1 MKADLLSLISPAGQ
15 FKPKGSGELAGP
27 CPLCGGTDRCCAWP
41 ERGRWWCR
49 QCGKGGDAVDLLR
62 LRDGLSYRAACDALG
77 IASAPKGGKP
87 SSFARQQG
95 AAFGVGHKGN
105 TEATKQKCCP
115 LLPAAASPACDR
127 LPSPTWQEQAL
138 IFLERARQSLGRPEA
153 LQELKRRGL
162 TLQEAQALGLGWS
175 LGEWHERTAWGLPEG
190 KRMRLARGLV
200 VPVWRGGKLLRLK
213 IRRAD
218 ETEAAQFGK
227 WQAVAGGG
235 NGPLVVGKA
244 GAPVV
249 VLEAEIDALAVFVG
263 LGGACVAVGL
273 GSAANRP
280 TVESEP
286 WLRSA
291 SHILV
296 ALDRDE
302 AGAKA
307 AAWWLASYRAAL
319 RWGAA
324 GAKSPA
330 DMPRDSLRLWYAAGL
345 QAQAD
350 TAKLSSSCR
359 ADLPTLPAVTPCQW
373 PTLRELT
380 EQHHATPFMVAGDDA
395 LLLEFAAGM
404 FRSEKQAAVRF
415 AEEHLAA
422 LAKDLLLPSVPSGVR
437 IATRA
442 EIAKAGPFFEPEAAL
457 ESTKRKKAAL
467 HIGRMKNAA

>member
-1 MKADLLSLISPAGQ
+1 MKADLLSLLFPAGQ
-15 FKPKGSGELAGP
+15 SKPKGSGEWAGP
-27 CPLCGGTDRCCAWP
+27 CPLCGGIDRCCAWP

-62 LRDGLSYRAACDALG
+62 LRDGLSYRAACEALG
-77 IASAPKGGKP
+77 VASAPKGGKL
-87 SSFARQQG
+87 S
-95 AAFGVGHKGN
+95 
-105 TEATKQKCCP
+105 P
-115 LLPAAASPACDR
+115 LAWQRRETPAAASPACDR

-291 SHILV
+291 SRILV

-319 RWGAA
+319 RWGAT

-350 TAKLSSSCR
+350 KGLSSCR
-359 ADLPTLPAVTPCQW
+359 ADDSPTLPAVAPCVW
-373 PTLRELT
+373 PALKTLG

-415 AEEHLAA
+415 AEVSIHAPAWGATAA
-422 LAKDLLLPSVPSGVR
+422 PRRHNPANACFNP
-437 IATRA
+437 RA
-442 EIAKAGPFFEPEAAL
+442 
-457 ESTKRKKAAL
+457 RV
-467 HIGRMKNAA
+467 GRDQ

>member
-1 MKADLLSLISPAGQ
+1 MNLLIDLLPDLKKVAGTN
-15 FKPKGSGELAGP
+15 GGEWAGP
-27 CPLCGGTDRCCAWP
+27 CPLCGGIDRCCAWP

-62 LRDGLSYRAACDALG
+62 LRDGLDYKSACAALG
-77 IASAPKGGKP
+77 IAPAPKGGKL
-87 SSFARQQG
+87 S
-95 AAFGVGHKGN
+95 
-105 TEATKQKCCP
+105 P
-115 LLPAAASPACDR
+115 LAWQRRETPAAASPACNR

-153 LQELKRRGL
+153 RQELERRGL

-175 LGEWHERTAWGLPEG
+175 LGEWHERAAWGLPEG

-200 VPVWRGGKLLRLK
+200 VPVWRGDKLLRLK

-235 NGPLVVGKA
+235 HGPLVVGKA

-249 VLEAEIDALAVFVG
+249 VLEAEVDALAVFVG

-291 SHILV
+291 PRILV

-302 AGAKA
+302 AGATA
-307 AAWWLASYRAAL
+307 AAWWLAHYKTAM
-319 RWGAA
+319 RWGAV
-324 GAKSPA
+324 GAKSPG
-330 DMPRDSLRLWYAAGL
+330 DMPRDALRLWFAAGL

-350 TAKLSSSCR
+350 AKPLSPCR
-359 ADLPTLPAVTPCQW
+359 ADSPTPSP
-373 PTLRELT
+373 
-380 EQHHATPFMVAGDDA
+380 
-395 LLLEFAAGM
+395 
-404 FRSEKQAAVRF
+404 
-415 AEEHLAA
+415 
-422 LAKDLLLPSVPSGVR
+422 PSVVTSPGVCAVLCEVTTRHDCAAFIENDELVRLAFRVEVPNDEQQSAVAYVRERLSAMAEREGLSFRPSDVW
-437 IATRA
+437 
-442 EIAKAGPFFEPEAAL
+442 
-457 ESTKRKKAAL
+457 STVF
-467 HIGRMKNAA
+467 

>member
-1 MKADLLSLISPAGQ
+1 MNLLQDLLPDLKKVAGTNGGEWAGACPWCAGKDRFRWWPKHPANN
-15 FKPKGSGELAGP
+15 
-27 CPLCGGTDRCCAWP
+27 T
-41 ERGRWWCR
+41 GRWLCR
-49 QCGKGGDAVDLLR
+49 QCQRTGDGIDLVRELKGVGYREACELLR
-62 LRDGLSYRAACDALG
+62 
-77 IASAPKGGKP
+77 IAPKGGKP
-87 SSFARQQG
+87 S
-95 AAFGVGHKGN
+95 
-105 TEATKQKCCP
+105 P
-115 LLPAAASPACDR
+115 LAWQEKKPAAASPACDR
-127 LPSPTWQEQAL
+127 LTSPTWQEQAL

-153 LQELKRRGL
+153 RQELERRGL

-200 VPVWRGGKLLRLK
+200 VPVWRRGKLLRLK

-218 ETEAAQFGK
+218 DAEAAQFGK

-291 SHILV
+291 PRILV

-307 AAWWLASYRAAL
+307 AAWWIASYRAAL

-345 QAQAD
+345 QADA
-350 TAKLSSSCR
+350 AKSSSSCQ
-359 ADLPTLPAVTPCQW
+359 ADFPAPS
-373 PTLRELT
+373 P
-380 EQHHATPFMVAGDDA
+380 
-395 LLLEFAAGM
+395 
-404 FRSEKQAAVRF
+404 
-415 AEEHLAA
+415 
-422 LAKDLLLPSVPSGVR
+422 PSVVTSPGVCAVLCEVTTQYDCAAFIENDELVRLAFRPEIPDNEQQSAVAYVRERLSAMAEREGMSFRPSDVW
-437 IATRA
+437 
-442 EIAKAGPFFEPEAAL
+442 
-457 ESTKRKKAAL
+457 STVF
-467 HIGRMKNAA
+467 

>member
-1 MKADLLSLISPAGQ
+1 MNLLQDLLPDLKKVAGTN
-15 FKPKGSGELAGP
+15 GGEWAGA
-27 CPLCGGTDRCCAWP
+27 CPWCAGKDRFRWWP
-41 ERGRWWCR
+41 EHPASNTGRWLCR
-49 QCGKGGDAVDLLR
+49 QCQRTGDGIDLVRELKGVGYREACELLR
-62 LRDGLSYRAACDALG
+62 
-77 IASAPKGGKP
+77 IAPKGGKP
-87 SSFARQQG
+87 S
-95 AAFGVGHKGN
+95 
-105 TEATKQKCCP
+105 P
-115 LLPAAASPACDR
+115 LAWQRRETPAAASPACDR

-153 LQELKRRGL
+153 RQELERRGL

-291 SHILV
+291 PRILV

-307 AAWWLASYRAAL
+307 AAWWIASYRAAI

-324 GAKSPA
+324 GAKSPG
-330 DMPRDSLRLWYAAGL
+330 DMPRDALRLWYAAGL

-350 TAKLSSSCR
+350 AS
-359 ADLPTLPAVTPCQW
+359 
-373 PTLRELT
+373 
-380 EQHHATPFMVAGDDA
+380 
-395 LLLEFAAGM
+395 
-404 FRSEKQAAVRF
+404 
-415 AEEHLAA
+415 
-422 LAKDLLLPSVPSGVR
+422 LPSC
-437 IATRA
+437 
-442 EIAKAGPFFEPEAAL
+442 
-457 ESTKRKKAAL
+457 KAADSPTPSPPSVVTSPGVCAVL
-467 HIGRMKNAA
+467 CEVTTQYDCAAFVENDELVRLSFRPEIPDNEQQSAVAYVRERLSAMAEREGMSFRPSDVWSTVF

>member
-1 MKADLLSLISPAGQ
+1 MNLLQDLLPDLKKVAGTN
-15 FKPKGSGELAGP
+15 GGEWAGA
-27 CPLCGGTDRCCAWP
+27 CPWCAGKDRFRWWP
-41 ERGRWWCR
+41 EHPASNTGRWLCR
-49 QCGKGGDAVDLLR
+49 QCQRTGDGIDLVRELKGVGYREACELLR
-62 LRDGLSYRAACDALG
+62 
-77 IASAPKGGKP
+77 IVPKGGKP
-87 SSFARQQG
+87 S
-95 AAFGVGHKGN
+95 
-105 TEATKQKCCP
+105 P
-115 LLPAAASPACDR
+115 LAWQRRETPAAASPACDR
-127 LPSPTWQEQAL
+127 PPSPTWQEQAL
-138 IFLERARQSLGRPEA
+138 IFLERARQSLGRPESR
-153 LQELKRRGL
+153 QELERRGL

-175 LGEWHERTAWGLPEG
+175 LGEWHERTAWGLLEG

-291 SHILV
+291 PRILV

-319 RWGAA
+319 RWGAV
-324 GAKSPA
+324 GAKSPG
-330 DMPRDSLRLWYAAGL
+330 DMARDSLRLWYAAGL

-350 TAKLSSSCR
+350 AKPLPPCR
-359 ADLPTLPAVTPCQW
+359 ADFPAPS
-373 PTLRELT
+373 P
-380 EQHHATPFMVAGDDA
+380 
-395 LLLEFAAGM
+395 
-404 FRSEKQAAVRF
+404 
-415 AEEHLAA
+415 
-422 LAKDLLLPSVPSGVR
+422 PSVVTSPGVCAVLCEVTTR
-437 IATRA
+437 HDCAAFIENDELVRLSFRA
-442 EIAKAGPFFEPEAAL
+442 EIPDNEQQSAVAYVRERLSAMAEREGLSFRPSDVW
-457 ESTKRKKAAL
+457 STVF
-467 HIGRMKNAA
+467 

>member
-1 MKADLLSLISPAGQ
+1 MNLLQDLLPDLKKVAGTN
-15 FKPKGSGELAGP
+15 GGEWAGA
-27 CPLCGGTDRCCAWP
+27 CPWCAGKDRFRWWP
-41 ERGRWWCR
+41 EHPASNTGRWLCR
-49 QCGKGGDAVDLLR
+49 QCQRTGDGIDLVRELKGVGYREACELLR
-62 LRDGLSYRAACDALG
+62 
-77 IASAPKGGKP
+77 IAPKGGKP
-87 SSFARQQG
+87 SPLARQE
-95 AAFGVGHKGN
+95 K
-105 TEATKQKCCP
+105 KS
-115 LLPAAASPACDR
+115 AAASPAYDR
-127 LPSPTWQEQAL
+127 FPSRQWQEQARM
-138 IFLERARQSLGRPEA
+138 FLERARQSLGRPEA

-273 GSAANRP
+273 GSAMNRP

-291 SHILV
+291 SRILV

-359 ADLPTLPAVTPCQW
+359 VDDSPTLPVVAPCVW
-373 PTLRELT
+373 PALKTLA
-380 EQHHATPFMVAGDDA
+380 EQHHATPFMVAGDDD

-404 FRSEKQAAVRF
+404 FQSEKQAAVRF

-422 LAKDLLLPSVPSGVR
+422 LANDLLLPAVPSGVR

>member
-1 MKADLLSLISPAGQ
+1 MRAFLDLISSPAGQ
-15 FKPKGSGELAGP
+15 FKPKGSGEWAGP
-27 CPLCGGTDRCCAWP
+27 CPLCGGVDRCCAWP

-77 IASAPKGGKP
+77 VASAPKDKP
-87 SSFARQQG
+87 FA
-95 AAFGVGHKGN
+95 
-105 TEATKQKCCP
+105 KQEKKS
-115 LLPAAASPACDR
+115 AASLACDR
-127 LPSPTWQEQAL
+127 LPSPAWQEQAL

-273 GSAANRP
+273 GSAMNRP

-291 SHILV
+291 SRILV

-380 EQHHATPFMVAGDDA
+380 ERHHATA
-395 LLLEFAAGM
+395 LVGPDGAVLLDFAPGLFAH
-404 FRSEKQAAVRF
+404 EKAAALRF
-415 AEEHLAA
+415 AEEHLAE
-422 LAKDLLLPSVPSGVR
+422 LGRDLLMNGPPSGVR
-437 IATRA
+437 IATRQECMDA
-442 EIAKAGPFFEPEAAL
+442 VF
-457 ESTKRKKAAL
+457 
-467 HIGRMKNAA
+467 

>member
-1 MKADLLSLISPAGQ
+1 MKADLLSLLPDLKKVAGTN
-15 FKPKGSGELAGP
+15 GGEWAGA
-27 CPLCGGTDRCCAWP
+27 CPWCAGKDRFRWWP
-41 ERGRWWCR
+41 EHPASNTGRWLCR
-49 QCGKGGDAVDLLR
+49 QCQRTGDGIDLVRELKGVGYREACELLR
-62 LRDGLSYRAACDALG
+62 
-77 IASAPKGGKP
+77 IAPKGGKFFP
-87 SSFARQQG
+87 LARQE
-95 AAFGVGHKGN
+95 K
-105 TEATKQKCCP
+105 K
-115 LLPAAASPACDR
+115 PAAASLAHDR
-127 LPSPTWQEQAL
+127 LPSPAWQEQAL
-138 IFLERARQSLGRPEA
+138 IFLERARQSLGRSEA
-153 LQELKRRGL
+153 RQELERRGL

-175 LGEWHERTAWGLPEG
+175 LGEWHERTAWGLLEE

-200 VPVWRGGKLLRLK
+200 VPVWRNSKLLRLK

-263 LGGACVAVGL
+263 LGGACIAVGL

-291 SHILV
+291 SRILV

-324 GAKSPA
+324 GAKSPG
-330 DMPRDSLRLWYAAGL
+330 DMPRDALRLWYAAGL

-350 TAKLSSSCR
+350 TAKPSPSCR
-359 ADLPTLPAVTPCQW
+359 ADLPTLPAVSPCQW

-380 EQHHATPFMVAGDDA
+380 ERHHATAFMVAGDDA

-415 AEEHLAA
+415 AEEHLAD
-422 LAKDLLLPSVPSGVR
+422 LARDLLLPSVPSGVR

-467 HIGRMKNAA
+467 GTGRMKNAA

>member
-1 MKADLLSLISPAGQ
+1 MNLLIDLLPDLKKVAGTN
-15 FKPKGSGELAGP
+15 GGEWAGA
-27 CPLCGGTDRCCAWP
+27 CPWCNGKDRFRFWP
-41 ERGRWWCR
+41 EHPASNTGRWLCR
-49 QCGKGGDAVDLLR
+49 QCQRTGDGIDLVRELKGVGYREACELLR
-62 LRDGLSYRAACDALG
+62 
-77 IASAPKGGKP
+77 IAPKGGKL
-87 SSFARQQG
+87 S
-95 AAFGVGHKGN
+95 
-105 TEATKQKCCP
+105 P
-115 LLPAAASPACDR
+115 LAWQRRETPAAASPACDR

-249 VLEAEIDALAVFVG
+249 VLEAEIDAMAVFVG
-263 LGGACVAVGL
+263 LGGACAAVGL
-273 GSAANRP
+273 GSVANRP

-291 SHILV
+291 SRILV

-307 AAWWLASYRAAL
+307 AAWWIASYRAAI

-324 GAKSPA
+324 GAKSPG
-330 DMPRDSLRLWYAAGL
+330 DMPRDALRLWYAAGL

-350 TAKLSSSCR
+350 AKPLSPCR

-373 PTLRELT
+373 PALRELT

-422 LAKDLLLPSVPSGVR
+422 LANDLLLPAVPSGVR

-442 EIAKAGPFFEPEAAL
+442 EIAKAGPFFEPESAL
-457 ESTKRKKAAL
+457 ESTKRKNPSL
-467 HIGRMKNAA
+467 GTGRMKNAA

>member
-1 MKADLLSLISPAGQ
+1 MNLLIDLLPDLKKVAGTN
-15 FKPKGSGELAGP
+15 GGEWAGA
-27 CPLCGGTDRCCAWP
+27 CPWCNGKDRFRFWP
-41 ERGRWWCR
+41 EHPASNTGRWLCR
-49 QCGKGGDAVDLLR
+49 QCQRTGDGIDLVRELKGVGYREACELLR
-62 LRDGLSYRAACDALG
+62 
-77 IASAPKGGKP
+77 IAPKGGKL
-87 SSFARQQG
+87 S
-95 AAFGVGHKGN
+95 
-105 TEATKQKCCP
+105 P
-115 LLPAAASPACDR
+115 LAWQRRETPAAASPACDR

-175 LGEWHERTAWGLPEG
+175 LGEWHERTAWGLLEG

-291 SHILV
+291 PRILV

-307 AAWWLASYRAAL
+307 AAWWIDHYKNAI

-324 GAKSPA
+324 GAKSPG
-330 DMPRDSLRLWYAAGL
+330 DMPRDALRLWYAAGL

-350 TAKLSSSCR
+350 AAKSSSSCQ
-359 ADLPTLPAVTPCQW
+359 ADFPAPS
-373 PTLRELT
+373 P
-380 EQHHATPFMVAGDDA
+380 
-395 LLLEFAAGM
+395 
-404 FRSEKQAAVRF
+404 
-415 AEEHLAA
+415 
-422 LAKDLLLPSVPSGVR
+422 PSVVTSPGVCAVLCEVTTQYDCAAFVENDELVRLSFRPEIPDNEQQSAVAYVRERLSAMAEREGMSFRPSDVW
-437 IATRA
+437 
-442 EIAKAGPFFEPEAAL
+442 
-457 ESTKRKKAAL
+457 STVF
-467 HIGRMKNAA
+467 

>member
-1 MKADLLSLISPAGQ
+1 MNLLQDLLPDLKKVAGTN
-15 FKPKGSGELAGP
+15 GGEWAGG
-27 CPLCGGTDRCCAWP
+27 CPWCAGKDRFRWWP
-41 ERGRWWCR
+41 EHPASNTGRWLCR
-49 QCGKGGDAVDLLR
+49 QCQRTGDGIDLVRELKGLGYREACELLR
-62 LRDGLSYRAACDALG
+62 
-77 IASAPKGGKP
+77 IAPKGGKP
-87 SSFARQQG
+87 SPRAGQE
-95 AAFGVGHKGN
+95 K
-105 TEATKQKCCP
+105 K
-115 LLPAAASPACDR
+115 PAAASPACDR

-175 LGEWHERTAWGLPEG
+175 LGEWHERAAWGLLEG

-291 SHILV
+291 PRILV

-307 AAWWLASYRAAL
+307 AAWWIASYRAAI

-324 GAKSPA
+324 GAKSPG
-330 DMPRDSLRLWYAAGL
+330 DMPRDALRLWYAAGL

-350 TAKLSSSCR
+350 ANLPFCKA
-359 ADLPTLPAVTPCQW
+359 ADFPAPS
-373 PTLRELT
+373 P
-380 EQHHATPFMVAGDDA
+380 
-395 LLLEFAAGM
+395 
-404 FRSEKQAAVRF
+404 
-415 AEEHLAA
+415 
-422 LAKDLLLPSVPSGVR
+422 PSVVTSPGVCAVLCEVTTR
-437 IATRA
+437 HDCAAFIENDELVRLSFRA
-442 EIAKAGPFFEPEAAL
+442 EIPDNEQQSAVAYVRERLSAL
-457 ESTKRKKAAL
+457 AEREGMSFRPSDVWSTVF
-467 HIGRMKNAA
+467 

>member
-1 MKADLLSLISPAGQ
+1 MNVSILDLLSPAGQ
-15 FKPKGSGELAGP
+15 FKPKGGGEWAGP
-27 CPLCGGTDRCCAWP
+27 CPLCGGVDRCCAWP

-77 IASAPKGGKP
+77 VASAPKDKP
-87 SSFARQQG
+87 FA
-95 AAFGVGHKGN
+95 
-105 TEATKQKCCP
+105 KQEKKS
-115 LLPAAASPACDR
+115 AASPACDR
-127 LPSPTWQEQAL
+127 LPSPAWQEQAL

-273 GSAANRP
+273 GSAMNRP

-291 SHILV
+291 SRILV

-359 ADLPTLPAVTPCQW
+359 ADLSTLPAVTPCQW

-380 EQHHATPFMVAGDDA
+380 ERHHATA
-395 LLLEFAAGM
+395 LVGPDGAVLLDFAPGLFAH
-404 FRSEKQAAVRF
+404 EKAAALRF
-415 AEEHLAA
+415 AEEHLAE
-422 LAKDLLLPSVPSGVR
+422 LGRDLLMNGPPSGVR
-437 IATRA
+437 IATRQECMDA
-442 EIAKAGPFFEPEAAL
+442 VF
-457 ESTKRKKAAL
+457 
-467 HIGRMKNAA
+467 